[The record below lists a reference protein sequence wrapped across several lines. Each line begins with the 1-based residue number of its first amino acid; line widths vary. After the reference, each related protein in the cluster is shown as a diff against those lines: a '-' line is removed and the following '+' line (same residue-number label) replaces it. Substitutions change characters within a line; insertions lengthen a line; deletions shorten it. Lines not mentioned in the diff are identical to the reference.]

1 MEQKKKIAEMS
12 KEERAAYQRDWYNRK
27 VGKAPVSQ
35 TLNITI
41 HNCPDDLKQAI
52 LNAIS
57 ESK

>member
-27 VGKAPVSQ
+27 VGKAPASQ